1 MAVSIELWQHPV
13 RPWNHGRY
21 GVCVGDIVELCVKDA
36 VLLVVIVFDACM
48 EGDTEVDA
56 CTEGDTELDA
66 WREGDT
72 DVLCV
77 RDILAWTDAVLEPLT
92 EADAVL
98 VSVGSTD
105 DEGEKLLL
113 IVELTVSVGSF
124 DVDAVTEAVKLGET
138 GLFVTDGVGVGEG
151 MTSV

>member
-1 MAVSIELWQHPV
+1 MAVSIGLWQHPV

-21 GVCVGDIVELCVKDA
+21 GVRVGDIVELCVKDA
-36 VLLVVIVFDACM
+36 VLLVVIVFDACI
-48 EGDTEVDA
+48 D
-56 CTEGDTELDA
+56 GDTELDA
-66 WREGDT
+66 WRDGDT

-77 RDILAWTDAVLEPLT
+77 RDELAWTDAVLEPLT